1 MICMP
6 KEENVCKNCG
16 GTGKDP
22 STDEECGYCNG
33 QGIDNEGK
41 FEKETE
47 QAAKD
52 RANLESIGKE
62 VRQRNEAYNKGVMD
76 WINASLN
83 GDHNETLRLFKEKER
98 LLREANEASA
108 RFLKAYENCYPDYK
122 RFLL

>member
-1 MICMP
+1 MP

-41 FEKETE
+41 FEKEIE

-52 RANLESIGKE
+52 RANLESLGKE
-62 VRQRNEAYNKGVMD
+62 VRQRNEAYCEKLMKLQRD
-76 WINASLN
+76 SLRRMKTA
-83 GDHNETLRLFKEKER
+83 TLITRGSYCNFC
-98 LLREANEASA
+98 S
-108 RFLKAYENCYPDYK
+108 FMP
-122 RFLL
+122 

>member
-1 MICMP
+1 MP

-52 RANLESIGKE
+52 GGKRNLMIQALMGLSG
-62 VRQRNEAYNKGVMD
+62 
-76 WINASLN
+76 
-83 GDHNETLRLFKEKER
+83 
-98 LLREANEASA
+98 
-108 RFLKAYENCYPDYK
+108 
-122 RFLL
+122 

>member
-1 MICMP
+1 MP

-33 QGIDNEGK
+33 RGIDNGGK

-52 RANLESIGKE
+52 RANLESLGKE
-62 VRQRNEAYNKGVMD
+62 VRQKSEAYNKVVMN
-76 WINASLN
+76 WINASLDGN
-83 GDHNETLRLFKEKER
+83 YNETLRLFKEKER

-108 RFLKAYENCYPDYK
+108 RFFKTYENCYPDYR

>member
-1 MICMP
+1 MP

-33 QGIDNEGK
+33 RGIDNEGK

-52 RANLESIGKE
+52 RANLESLGKE
-62 VRQRNEAYNKGVMD
+62 VRQKSEAYNKVVMN
-76 WINASLN
+76 WINASLDGN
-83 GDHNETLRLFKEKER
+83 YNETLRLFKEKER

-108 RFLKAYENCYPDYK
+108 RFFEAYENCYPNYK
-122 RFLL
+122 GFLL